1 MINNKII
8 SKLVFFLPKKIM
20 FWLIM
25 NNYTLVVALF
35 YKAFIIK
42 EKESKS
48 GNKSIIKNYDEI
60 TILALNADKF
70 RGDLECLVE
79 VGNFKVLTLGNMWQT
94 ILMYAFTRTKVGLT
108 EYVNA
113 EAGSIIDKWKNKINI
128 FFEGFISALLKLIKI
143 DCVITVNYRYVE
155 DLPWVMHFEKKGIPH
170 ICLYREGLILY
181 DRAYDAVVARNRRFK
196 GYPVTHIIVQ
206 NQKSRNSFVESGF
219 ATEGQIS
226 VCGALRM
233 DILLKQTNSGNG
245 KVLISNKN
253 RRKRVI
259 LFYFPDNLWLFGKEK
274 LSGND
279 ILSNNAHKYRY
290 ATDIWPKRF
299 DLFTDL
305 HMSFVE
311 LAIKYPE
318 VDFVIKP
325 TRKDMRNSIS
335 WGGYIK
341 FVNESGIDMSK
352 LRNYTVE
359 PDANVHDLIM
369 NSDVVIALQSTT
381 VIESAIAGKPVI
393 FPLFYKYKET
403 KNFNDF
409 LWRNNLGLFAVAES
423 ADDLKSLV
431 VEGLKNP
438 EINETIMEGRR
449 RLFKECFSDIE
460 GVALK
465 RYVETIEN
473 VVNSSKNRN

>member
-8 SKLVFFLPKKIM
+8 RKLLLFMPKIIM
-20 FWLIM
+20 YWLIM
-25 NNYTLVVALF
+25 NNCTLVVALF

-94 ILMYAFTRTKVGLT
+94 ILMYAFTRTKVGVT

-113 EAGSIIDKWKNKINI
+113 GVGSIIDKWKNKINI

-170 ICLYREGLILY
+170 ICLYREGLILF
-181 DRAYDAVVARNRRFK
+181 DRAYDAVTARNRRFK

-219 ATEGQIS
+219 VTEAQIS

-233 DILLKQTNSGNG
+233 DILLKQINSGNG
-245 KVLISNKN
+245 SSLDKCKA

-279 ILSNNAHKYRY
+279 ILSDNAHKYRY
-290 ATDIWPKRF
+290 GTDIWPKRTG
-299 DLFTDL
+299 LFTDL
-305 HMSFVE
+305 HMSFVR

-325 TRKDMRNSIS
+325 TPKDMRNSIS

-341 FVNESGIDMSK
+341 FVNESGVDLSK
-352 LRNYTVE
+352 LKNYTVE

-381 VIESAIAGKPVI
+381 VMESAIAGKPVI

-403 KNFNDF
+403 ENYNDF
-409 LWRNNLGLFAVAES
+409 LWKDHLDLFDVAES
-423 ADDLKSLV
+423 ADKLESLV
-431 VEGLKNP
+431 AERLKNS
-438 EINETIMEGRR
+438 EISGKIMGGRR
-449 RLFKECFSDIE
+449 RLFKECFFDIE

-473 VVNSSKNRN
+473 VVNSAKSRN

>member
-1 MINNKII
+1 
-8 SKLVFFLPKKIM
+8 M

-48 GNKSIIKNYDEI
+48 GNKSIIKNNDEI
-60 TILALNADKF
+60 TILALNANKF

-94 ILMYAFTRTKVGLT
+94 ILMYAFTRKKVGVS

-113 EAGSIIDKWKNKINI
+113 EAGSIIDTWKNKINI

-170 ICLYREGLILY
+170 ICLYREGLLFF
-181 DRAYDAVVARNRRFK
+181 DRAYDAVTARNRRFK
-196 GYPVTHIIVQ
+196 GYPVTHVIVH
-206 NQKSRNSFVESGF
+206 NQMCKNSFVESGF
-219 ATEGQIS
+219 ATEGQVSI
-226 VCGALRM
+226 CGALRM
-233 DILLKQTNSGNG
+233 DILLKQINSGNG
-245 KVLISNKN
+245 NVLISNKN

-259 LFYFPDNLWLFGKEK
+259 LFYFPRNMYIFGQEK
-274 LSGND
+274 LSDNS
-279 ILSNNAHKYRY
+279 ILSDNAYKYRY
-290 ATDIWPKRF
+290 ATDMWPKRF

-318 VDFVIKP
+318 VDFVLKP
-325 TRKDMRNSIS
+325 TREFMSKPIS
-335 WGGYIK
+335 WEGYVK
-341 FVNESGIDMSK
+341 FVNESGIDFSK

-359 PDANVHDLIM
+359 PNADVHDLII

-381 VIESAIAGKPVI
+381 ALESAIAGKPVI

-409 LWRNNLGLFAVAES
+409 LWRNNLDLFAVAES
-423 ADDLKSLV
+423 ADELKSLV

-438 EINETIMEGRR
+438 EINEAIMDGRR

-460 GVALK
+460 GVALS
-465 RYVETIEN
+465 RYVETIKN